1 MKLRQLASV
10 ALVGLAFLAVG
21 CQGKK
26 PSSSGYGSSSGLYT
40 VYFDYDQAFIRSD
53 AITALQNNANYLR
66 KNGSVSVTIEGHCDD
81 RGTNE
86 YNLALGQ
93 RRAQSAKDYIVNLG
107 IGDNRMRTVSY
118 GEEKPVCYES
128 TESCWSRNRRA
139 DFLR

>member
-1 MKLRQLASV
+1 MKFRQLASM
-10 ALVGLAFLAVG
+10 ALVGLAMLVVG
-21 CQGKK
+21 CQAKK
-26 PSSSGYGSSSGLYT
+26 PSSSGYGSSNGLST

-53 AITALQNNANYLR
+53 AASALQNNANYLR
-66 KNGSVSVTIEGHCDD
+66 KNVSTSVSIEGHCDE

-118 GEEKPVCYES
+118 GEEKPACYES
-128 TESCWSRNRRA
+128 NESCWSRNRRA
-139 DFLR
+139 DFNR

>member
-10 ALVGLAFLAVG
+10 ALVSLAFLAVG
-21 CQGKK
+21 CRAKA
-26 PSSSGYGSSSGLYT
+26 PRSSGYGSTNGLAT

-53 AITALQNNANYLR
+53 AASALQNNANYLR
-66 KNGSVSVTIEGHCDD
+66 KNASTSVTIEGHCDE

-118 GEEKPVCYES
+118 GEEKPACYES
-128 TESCWSRNRRA
+128 GESCWSRNRRA
-139 DFLR
+139 DFNR